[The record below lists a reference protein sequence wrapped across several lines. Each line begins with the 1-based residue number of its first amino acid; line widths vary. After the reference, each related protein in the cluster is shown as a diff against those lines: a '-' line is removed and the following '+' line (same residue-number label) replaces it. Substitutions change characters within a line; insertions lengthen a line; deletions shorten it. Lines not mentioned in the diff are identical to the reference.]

1 MIKCLR
7 YVTVAL
13 LMTALA
19 GCATDGSNGF
29 VTPRGGVSKDRLK
42 AAEIQVSLAQG
53 YMARGQQEIAL
64 GHLQKALRL
73 NPRSADA
80 HTVSGILNERIR
92 RLEKA
97 ETHYRQAVVLEPESG
112 DMNNNLGGFLCRA
125 GKVEESFPYFD
136 QALQDPFYKTPQ
148 AALTNAGMCA
158 NSVNRQDLAENY
170 FRRALDRDPN
180 FSSAL
185 LPMAVILH
193 NSGDNM
199 KARAFAQRYEFAEGD
214 SAEFLSLA
222 VDIEQSLGDDRA
234 AKEYASRLLATYP
247 DSAQARQLKEKLK

>member
-1 MIKCLR
+1 MITRLR

-13 LMTALA
+13 LVTALA
-19 GCATDGSNGF
+19 GCAMDGAPGF
-29 VTPRGGVSKDRLK
+29 VTPRGGVSEDRLK
-42 AAEIQVSLAQG
+42 AADVQVSLAQG
-53 YMARGQQEIAL
+53 YMALGKREIAL
-64 GHLQKALRL
+64 EHLQKALRL

-97 ETHYRQAVVLEPESG
+97 EAHYRQAVAIEPESG

-136 QALQDPFYKTPQ
+136 QALEDPFYKTPQ

-158 NSVNRQDLAENY
+158 SSANRPDLAEDY
-170 FRRALDRDPN
+170 LRRALDRDPN

-193 NSGDNM
+193 NSGDHM

-222 VDIEQSLGDDRA
+222 VNIEESLGDDRA
-234 AKEYASRLLATYP
+234 AKEYASRLLAAYP
-247 DSAQARQLKEKLK
+247 NSVQARQLKEKLK